1 VTPGGEQM
9 TDIEESMEMQQ
20 SDDARDVLGRI
31 GESWGWVLTF
41 SVLTLILGVLVMA
54 WPSATVKLVAL
65 LFGLQLFVGG
75 LFSLVRAFT
84 RGGEGSRVLLA
95 VLGVLGILVGIFV
108 LRHLFQTVVILV
120 ILLGVYW
127 VLHGIIEFF
136 VAIDQRGAPAR
147 GLNATMGILSFIAGV
162 VVLSWPSPTLLVL
175 VWVLGVWLVVYGLV
189 GIAGAFMV
197 RRAVKTA
204 HA

>member
-1 VTPGGEQM
+1 M
-9 TDIEESMEMQQ
+9 DMQQ

-31 GESWGWVLTF
+31 GESWGWVLAF
-41 SVLTLILGVLVMA
+41 SVATLILGVLVMA

-189 GIAGAFMV
+189 GIAGAFIV

>member
-1 VTPGGEQM
+1 
-9 TDIEESMEMQQ
+9 MEMQQ
-20 SDDARDVLGRI
+20 PDDARDVLGRI
-31 GESWGWVLTF
+31 GESWGWVLAF
-41 SVLTLILGVLVMA
+41 SVATLILGVLVMA

-147 GLNATMGILSFIAGV
+147 GLNAAMGILSFIAGV

-197 RRAVKTA
+197 RRAVKAA

>member
-1 VTPGGEQM
+1 M
-9 TDIEESMEMQQ
+9 DMQQ

-31 GESWGWVLTF
+31 GESWGWVLAF
-41 SVLTLILGVLVMA
+41 SVATLILGVMVMA

>member
-1 VTPGGEQM
+1 MQ
-9 TDIEESMEMQQ
+9 MQQ

-31 GESWGWVLTF
+31 GESWAWVLAF
-41 SVLTLILGVLVMA
+41 SVATLILGVMVMA

-162 VVLSWPSPTLLVL
+162 VVLSWPAPTLLVL
-175 VWVLGVWLVVYGLV
+175 VWVLGIWLVVYGLI
-189 GIAGAFMV
+189 GIVGAFMV
-197 RRAVKTA
+197 RRAVKA
-204 HA
+204 ALA

>member
-1 VTPGGEQM
+1 
-9 TDIEESMEMQQ
+9 MEMQQ
-20 SDDARDVLGRI
+20 SDDTRDVLGRI

-41 SVLTLILGVLVMA
+41 SILTLALGVMVMA
-54 WPSATVKLVAL
+54 WPHATVKLVAF

-75 LFSLVRAFT
+75 VFSLVRAFT

-120 ILLGVYW
+120 VLLGVYW

-136 VAIDQRGAPAR
+136 VAVDHRGMPAR
-147 GLNATMGILSFIAGV
+147 GLSATMGILSFIAGV

-175 VWVLGVWLVVYGLV
+175 IWVLGLWLVVYGLI

>member
-1 VTPGGEQM
+1 
-9 TDIEESMEMQQ
+9 MEMQQ

-31 GESWGWVLTF
+31 GESWGWVLAF
-41 SVLTLILGVLVMA
+41 SVATLILGVMVMA

-136 VAIDQRGAPAR
+136 VAIDQRGTPAR
-147 GLNATMGILSFIAGV
+147 GLNAAMGILSFIAGV

-175 VWVLGVWLVVYGLV
+175 VWVLCVWLVVYGLV

-204 HA
+204 RA

>member
-1 VTPGGEQM
+1 
-9 TDIEESMEMQQ
+9 MEMQQ

-31 GESWGWVLTF
+31 GESWGWVLAF
-41 SVLTLILGVLVMA
+41 SVLTLILGVMVMA

-120 ILLGVYW
+120 VLLGVYW

-147 GLNATMGILSFIAGV
+147 GLNATMGILSFIAGII
-162 VVLSWPSPTLLVL
+162 VLSWPSPTLLVL

-189 GIAGAFMV
+189 GIAGAFLV
-197 RRAVKTA
+197 RRAVRSA

>member
-1 VTPGGEQM
+1 
-9 TDIEESMEMQQ
+9 MEMQQ

-31 GESWGWVLTF
+31 GESWGWVLAF
-41 SVLTLILGVLVMA
+41 SVATLILGVMVMA

>member
-1 VTPGGEQM
+1 
-9 TDIEESMEMQQ
+9 MEMQQ

-31 GESWGWVLTF
+31 GESWGWVLAF
-41 SVLTLILGVLVMA
+41 SVATLILGVLVMA

-204 HA
+204 DA

>member
-1 VTPGGEQM
+1 M
-9 TDIEESMEMQQ
+9 DMQQ

-31 GESWGWVLTF
+31 GESWGWVLAF
-41 SVLTLILGVLVMA
+41 SVATLILGVLVMA

-162 VVLSWPSPTLLVL
+162 VLLSWPSPTLLVL

>member
-1 VTPGGEQM
+1 
-9 TDIEESMEMQQ
+9 MEMQQ

-31 GESWGWVLTF
+31 GESWGWVLAF
-41 SVLTLILGVLVMA
+41 SVATLILGVMVMA

-147 GLNATMGILSFIAGV
+147 GLNAAMGILSFIAGV

-197 RRAVKTA
+197 RRAVKAA

>member
-1 VTPGGEQM
+1 
-9 TDIEESMEMQQ
+9 MEMQQ

-31 GESWGWVLTF
+31 GESWGWVLAF
-41 SVLTLILGVLVMA
+41 SVATLILGVMVMA

-120 ILLGVYW
+120 VLLGVYW

-147 GLNATMGILSFIAGV
+147 GLNATMGILSFIAGII
-162 VVLSWPSPTLLVL
+162 VLSWPSPTLLVL

-189 GIAGAFMV
+189 GIAGAFLV
-197 RRAVKTA
+197 RRAVRSA

>member
-1 VTPGGEQM
+1 
-9 TDIEESMEMQQ
+9 MEMQQ
-20 SDDARDVLGRI
+20 PDDARDVLGRI
-31 GESWGWVLTF
+31 GESWGWVLAF
-41 SVLTLILGVLVMA
+41 SVATLILGVLVMA

-162 VVLSWPSPTLLVL
+162 VLLSWPSPTLLVL